1 VAVGRTQPLPPPL
14 LLQAS
19 PTTLMSSA
27 AAAAAAPPPAPIK
40 HRVKDE
46 HVKHPR
52 RRTESRLLLPSEG
65 APETRKGRG
74 QAGTGGGH

>member
-1 VAVGRTQPLPPPL
+1 
-14 LLQAS
+14 
-19 PTTLMSSA
+19 MSSA

-40 HRVKDE
+40 HRMKDE

-74 QAGTGGGH
+74 QAGTGGGHWGMQDGRSLTIYAHVV